1 LAGFH
6 HLNKKREV
14 FFIRLK
20 NRPTTTTDSKPL
32 FIVLWI
38 TGTKEF
44 KMIRSKEKKN
54 PIINKNQG

>member
-1 LAGFH
+1 
-6 HLNKKREV
+6 
-14 FFIRLK
+14 
-20 NRPTTTTDSKPL
+20 L

-54 PIINKNQG
+54 PTINKNQG